1 MLLIHILL
9 AVVVMV
15 NVVLPP
21 KEEFVI
27 VKGSKITVQAATSLG
42 NINCSYSSNSL
53 KDTLLLN
60 TALLKKDRLKLSI
73 PVEQFGCGNPLLNRD
88 FQQTLNA
95 KEYPN
100 IRIEVLSLKQAGKDY
115 KGALKFEVGGK
126 TTMMEEVIFNMFSAQ
141 GATFMKSNICLNF
154 TEMGLNAPKKLGGLF
169 KVDEELQI
177 IVELQVSN
185 KQALPFLTGSAI

>member
-1 MLLIHILL
+1 MLLIPILL
-9 AVVVMV
+9 AVAALA
-15 NVVLPP
+15 NVVSPP
-21 KEEFVI
+21 KEEFVV

-42 NINCSYSSNSL
+42 NINCSYSCNSQQ
-53 KDTLLLN
+53 DTLLLN
-60 TALLKKDRLKLSI
+60 TLLLKKDRLKVTI
-73 PVEQFGCGNPLLNRD
+73 PVNQFGCGNPLLNRD

-100 IRIEVLSLKQAGKDY
+100 IRIEVMSLKKVGKEY

-126 TTMMEEVIFNMFSAQ
+126 TIMMDDVSFNMFSAQ
-141 GATFMKSNICLNF
+141 GATYMKSNICLNF
-154 TEMGLNAPKKLGGLF
+154 TEIGLKAPKKLGGLF

-185 KQALPFLTGSAI
+185 KAAPQFLTESVI

>member
-1 MLLIHILL
+1 
-9 AVVVMV
+9 MV
-15 NVVLPP
+15 NAALPP
-21 KEEFVI
+21 KGEFVV

-42 NINCSYSSNSL
+42 NINCSYSCNSQ

-60 TALLKKDRLKLSI
+60 TALLKKDRLVVTV
-73 PVEQFGCGNPLLNRD
+73 PVNEFGCGNPLLNRD

-100 IRIEVLSLKQAGKDY
+100 IRIEVLSLKQTGKNY

-126 TTMMEEVIFNMFSAQ
+126 TVMMDDVVFHLFAAQ

-154 TEMGLNAPKKLGGLF
+154 TEIGLKAPKKLGGLF

-177 IVELQVSN
+177 TVELQVSN
-185 KQALPFLTGSAI
+185 RQPSQFLTGSAI